1 MKERR
6 IDRSAS
12 TGAEP
17 SRPRADDG
25 VSPVTGMDAVIDD
38 VEDRATAMIG
48 RLKEKLP
55 HQSGKVEN

>member
-12 TGAEP
+12 TGTEP
-17 SRPRADDG
+17 TRPREDEDA
-25 VSPVTGMDAVIDD
+25 SPVTGMDAVIDD

-55 HQSGKVEN
+55 HQGGKGET